1 MTFEDLIASFPEAM
15 DESKAE
21 AMKRFFILLQETNA
35 EMNLTRIDEEKE
47 AVVKHFYD
55 SLAVTRLLKVSG
67 KVADIGSGPGF
78 PGIVLAIAFPEAHF
92 SLVES
97 NGKKCRFLHQAV
109 EALDLGNVS
118 IINARA
124 ENLREKETF
133 DIAIARAVSDL
144 RVLTELI
151 APLLK
156 VGGRF
161 VAMKGRNADEEL
173 MLAKHALKE
182 MNLSLEQEDTFELPE
197 EMGERKNLL
206 FVKTKKNSR
215 KYPRDYAEIK
225 RNPL

>member
-1 MTFEDLIASFPEAM
+1 MTFQDLITSFPEAM

-67 KVADIGSGPGF
+67 KVADIGSGAGF
-78 PGIVLAIAFPEAHF
+78 PGIALAIAFPETHF

-109 EALDLGNVS
+109 EALDLRNVS

-144 RVLTELI
+144 RVLAELI

-197 EMGERKNLL
+197 ERGERKNLL

>member
-55 SLAVTRLLKVSG
+55 SLAVARLLKVSG
-67 KVADIGSGPGF
+67 KVADIGSGAGF

-97 NGKKCRFLHQAV
+97 NGKKCRFLHQTV

-182 MNLSLEQEDTFELPE
+182 TNLSLEQEDTFELPE

>member
-67 KVADIGSGPGF
+67 KVADIGSGAGF

-173 MLAKHALKE
+173 MLATHALKE

>member
-67 KVADIGSGPGF
+67 KVADIGSGAGF
-78 PGIVLAIAFPEAHF
+78 PGIVLAIAFPETHF

-109 EALDLGNVS
+109 EALDLGNIS

>member
-67 KVADIGSGPGF
+67 KVADIGSGAGF

-144 RVLTELI
+144 RVLAELI
-151 APLLK
+151 APLLQ

-182 MNLSLEQEDTFELPE
+182 TNLSLEQEDTFELPE

>member
-1 MTFEDLIASFPEAM
+1 MTFEDLITSFPEAM

-67 KVADIGSGPGF
+67 KVADIGSGAGF

-144 RVLTELI
+144 RVLAELI
-151 APLLK
+151 GPLLK

-182 MNLSLEQEDTFELPE
+182 TNLSLEQEDTFELPE

>member
-55 SLAVTRLLKVSG
+55 SLAVARLLKVSG
-67 KVADIGSGPGF
+67 KVADIGSGAGF

-97 NGKKCRFLHQAV
+97 NGKKCRFLHQTV

>member
-67 KVADIGSGPGF
+67 KVADIGSGAGF

-124 ENLREKETF
+124 ENLRGKEAF

>member
-1 MTFEDLIASFPEAM
+1 MTFEDLITSFPEAM

-67 KVADIGSGPGF
+67 KVADIGSGAGF

>member
-67 KVADIGSGPGF
+67 KVADIGSGAGF

-144 RVLTELI
+144 RVLAELI

-182 MNLSLEQEDTFELPE
+182 TNLSLEQEDTFELPE

>member
-67 KVADIGSGPGF
+67 KVADIGSGAGF
-78 PGIVLAIAFPEAHF
+78 PGIVLAIAFPETHF

-144 RVLTELI
+144 RVLAELI

-161 VAMKGRNADEEL
+161 VAMKGRNANEEL
-173 MLAKHALKE
+173 ILAKHALKE

>member
-67 KVADIGSGPGF
+67 NVADIGSGAGF

-173 MLAKHALKE
+173 MLAKRALKE